1 MSYYD
6 WKPYVPVAKR
16 RQQAVQKMA
25 KLKKQGHPIEPVVI
39 EGRTIATSFWG
50 KAWCDNLERYSDYA
64 NRLPRGRT
72 YVRNGSVVDLQIG
85 GGIVTALV
93 SGSDIYQVKVSVAP
107 VPTSHWSAICRDCAG
122 SIDSLVELLQGRLS
136 KGVMDR
142 VCQQGSGLFPSP
154 KDIKLSCSC
163 PDWADMCKHV
173 AAVLYGVGARLDAR
187 PELLFK
193 LRHVDERDL
202 IARAGKD
209 IPLAKDTPKA
219 AKILDDGDLSALFD
233 LEMTETTTSDI
244 PSRRKPSKMSVAK
257 QPPTPEPTPVKKAV
271 TNKKV
276 STARKTKL
284 STTTRAE
291 KGLPAPK
298 PTPAKKTVTS
308 KKTSM
313 ASNTESSRAA
323 PASISRMRKSTKTG
337 QVSRGPRT

>member
-25 KLKKQGHPIEPVVI
+25 RLKKQGHPIEPVMI
-39 EGRTIATSFWG
+39 EGRTIAMSFWG

-72 YVRNGSVVDLQIG
+72 YVRNGSVIDLQIG

-107 VPTSHWSAICRDCAG
+107 VPSSHWSAICRDCAG

-193 LRHVDERDL
+193 LRHVDETDL
-202 IARAGKD
+202 IARASKD

-219 AKILDDGDLSALFD
+219 AKILDEGDLSALFD
-233 LEMTETTTSDI
+233 LEMTETTT
-244 PSRRKPSKMSVAK
+244 
-257 QPPTPEPTPVKKAV
+257 QPP
-271 TNKKV
+271 
-276 STARKTKL
+276 AR
-284 STTTRAE
+284 R
-291 KGLPAPK
+291 
-298 PTPAKKTVTS
+298 PTPAKKTVKSKETSTARKTKSLATTKAKKRFPTLKQESTRKTVTS
-308 KKTSM
+308 KKRSV
-313 ASNTESSRAA
+313 ARQSPHEGSG
-323 PASISRMRKSTKTG
+323 I
-337 QVSRGPRT
+337 V

>member
-25 KLKKQGHPIEPVVI
+25 RLKKQGHPIEPVVI

-72 YVRNGSVVDLQIG
+72 YVRNGSIIDLQIG

-93 SGSDIYQVKVSVAP
+93 SGSEIYQVKVSVAP

-142 VCQQGSGLFPSP
+142 VCQKGSGLFPSP

-193 LRHVDERDL
+193 LRHVDETDL

-244 PSRRKPSKMSVAK
+244 PSRRKPSKMSTAK
-257 QPPTPEPTPVKKAV
+257 QPPTPEPTPVKK
-271 TNKKV
+271 
-276 STARKTKL
+276 R
-284 STTTRAE
+284 
-291 KGLPAPK
+291 
-298 PTPAKKTVTS
+298 VTS

-313 ASNTESSRAA
+313 ASTTGSSRAA
-323 PASISRMRKSTKTG
+323 PASISKMRKSTKTG
-337 QVSRGPRT
+337 I

>member
-16 RQQAVQKMA
+16 RQQAAQKMA
-25 KLKKQGHPIEPVVI
+25 RLKKQGHSIEPVVI

-72 YVRNGSVVDLQIG
+72 YVRNGSVIDLQIG

-93 SGSDIYQVKVSVAP
+93 SGSEIYQVKVSVAP
-107 VPTSHWSAICRDCAG
+107 VPALHWSAICRDCAG

-136 KGVMDR
+136 KGVMNR

-154 KDIKLSCSC
+154 KEIKLSCSC

-193 LRHVDERDL
+193 LRHVDEREL

-244 PSRRKPSKMSVAK
+244 PSRRKPSKMSAAK
-257 QPPTPEPTPVKKAV
+257 QSPTPEPIPVKKAV

-276 STARKTKL
+276 STAHKKKL